1 LPGLQYGAC
10 KLIDYGARQKP
21 EEERAAH
28 KANSHLAWS
37 LAVSIGDLYVI
48 RDNARAE
55 NPLIFYTILALNATS
70 LEVFREYQFAYFNG
84 LGFGH
89 RALSLALGTALA
101 LMLYALNLV
110 HCVPLAFWV
119 SIAAPPYLV
128 RMGRDR

>member
-1 LPGLQYGAC
+1 MERASEFAQYGMSLAGLAAVGMPVAGFQYGAC

-70 LEVFREYQFAYFNG
+70 LEVFREHQFAYFNVR
-84 LGFGH
+84 GFGH
-89 RALSLALGTALA
+89 RALSLAL
-101 LMLYALNLV
+101 
-110 HCVPLAFWV
+110 
-119 SIAAPPYLV
+119 V
-128 RMGRDR
+128 RPSR